1 MLFQKPGS
9 ATRDKKNPLIIFWGF
24 CGKDSWPNTTTQ
36 PTTTTTTRR
45 VGLNVLWLVGCLC
58 LLDPKNL
65 VKHFVASR
73 SWKKQGFTWVP
84 PRQAA
89 SEMSNS
95 TSTLKIPRIVVDDS
109 TGSKFM
115 NLVAY
120 EMCPDFQNDFGVT
133 SYLCFLDSLIDTAQ
147 DVKELRHAGMLL
159 NYMGSDEDVAHLFNT
174 MTTDLVPD
182 LQTYHRVTNK
192 IRRYCEN
199 PWTTSIAKLYYTHF
213 STPWSIVGFLG
224 ALLGLLFTAIQAF
237 YSMRKNGLL

>member
-1 MLFQKPGS
+1 MSLGPQKPRKTFRSIKELKEAGIHVS
-9 ATRDKKNPLIIFWGF
+9 PTETSSLRDVEFHIGF
-24 CGKDSWPNTTTQ
+24 LG
-36 PTTTTTTRR
+36 
-45 VGLNVLWLVGCLC
+45 
-58 LLDPKNL
+58 
-65 VKHFVASR
+65 
-73 SWKKQGFTWVP
+73 
-84 PRQAA
+84 
-89 SEMSNS
+89 
-95 TSTLKIPRIVVDDS
+95 TLKIPRIVVDDS